1 MKKIVDIFKKIKQG
15 LKNPKTKSLT
25 LLGIY
30 ALFFIFVFVVLNFSS
45 SKETNVVDKV
55 IKEKEENTITSYE
68 YIYTINNNN
77 VLSEITGTY
86 SNGKE
91 VFNYNNKKYY
101 IKDSKVYL
109 SDNDSVEITEELPL
123 NIISYNY
130 NNINKLIESS
140 EFIEKTTYKDNS
152 EKTTYNI
159 TSDKYF
165 EILKSNISNVSNYA
179 ISNISIIV
187 KSSKYVDEVLIDLS
201 SYFGYVNTIEISFSN
216 INNIEKIST
225 LSE

>member
-30 ALFFIFVFVVLNFSS
+30 ALFFIFVFVVLNFSN

-55 IKEKEENTITSYE
+55 IKEKEESTITSYE
-68 YIYTINNNN
+68 YIYKINNNN

-86 SNGKE
+86 SNGE
-91 VFNYNNKKYY
+91 EFFNYNNKKYY

>member
-30 ALFFIFVFVVLNFSS
+30 ALFFIFVFVVLNFSN

-55 IKEKEENTITSYE
+55 IKEKEESTITSYE
-68 YIYTINNNN
+68 YIYKINNNN

-86 SNGKE
+86 SNGEE

>member
-1 MKKIVDIFKKIKQG
+1 MKKIVEIFKKIRQG

-45 SKETNVVDKV
+45 SKQSNVVDKV
-55 IKEKEENTITSYE
+55 KEEKDENTITSYE
-68 YIYTINNNN
+68 YIYKINNNN

-86 SNGKE
+86 SNGEE

-109 SDNDSVEITEELPL
+109 SDNNLVEITEELPL
-123 NIISYNY
+123 NIISHNY

-165 EILKSNISNVSNYA
+165 EILEPNIYDVLDCVTSNVS
-179 ISNISIIV
+179 IVV
-187 KSSKYVDEVLIDLS
+187 KSSKYIDEVLIDLS
-201 SYFGYVNTIEISFSN
+201 SYCGYVNTIEISFSN